1 MMQKVIVVSGIITA
15 SNTNVL
21 SGTKLATAP
30 GPGTMLVEL
39 QSSANTATN
48 NFDVTMQLPGG
59 DTPLTDTRIPA
70 GTAGELH
77 DDLKTVFSHGI
88 GQGGSLSLAGT
99 LTGTAT
105 LTYRVTWSG
114 VA

>member
-1 MMQKVIVVSGIITA
+1 MKTIVVAGIITA
-15 SNTNVL
+15 SNTDIL
-21 SGTKLATAP
+21 SGTKLSTAP

-39 QSSANTATN
+39 QSSANTASN

-59 DTPLTDTRIPA
+59 DTPLTDTRITA

-77 DDLKTVFSHGI
+77 DDLKTMFSHGI
-88 GQGGSLSLAGT
+88 GQGGSLSLSAT

-105 LTYRVTWSG
+105 LTYRVSWVG